1 MMEPNHLVLKAEF
14 VEPFTNCQWPLV
26 GIGVPFEFFYL
37 FFIYFYSKAK
47 FYNLFLI

>member
-37 FFIYFYSKAK
+37 FLYIFTLKQSFIIYS
-47 FYNLFLI
+47 